1 MRAQFPTMPSSR
13 ATPNIM
19 SHDGNASVSPTGHV
33 AHPTPP
39 HTCADVDRSDECHL
53 QRSTSGGGGG
63 GLFTRVRRR
72 VAACLG
78 GPRLPR
84 SYAFN
89 TRFSQDAVGHWLATL
104 GGMPQRDDG
113 HAYSGG
119 GDDGTV
125 AEHSSAGGSVTVTH
139 DIDHLCQ
146 HRCTSA
152 TLTRVFPGS
161 GMCYTEAVGRFAAA
175 QLSRQRASLE
185 SNTRK
190 ISDRDVA
197 AKVIDDHL
205 EALTVSE

>member
-1 MRAQFPTMPSSR
+1 M
-13 ATPNIM
+13 
-19 SHDGNASVSPTGHV
+19 GHV
-33 AHPTPP
+33 AHTTPP
-39 HTCADVDRSDECHL
+39 RTCADVDVNDSSDECQL
-53 QRSTSGGGGG
+53 QRTTSGAGGG

-113 HAYSGG
+113 HAVDCNACRGG
-119 GDDGTV
+119 GDDGAV

-139 DIDHLCQ
+139 DTDHLCQ